1 MLLDAVCDPDA
12 VGKYSSL
19 ACLPLLPAAFSRALA
34 RTNLLYN
41 GANYQI
47 QRLTLH
53 LAASV
58 QLRVSPAPLAAEFPL
73 LSLSIDSRV
82 PSCRIVTVTHFDE
95 HTRRLNYS
103 FLEGIPTPLSLG
115 TISRFTENEKLRP
128 YTVSSVGGSSSPS
141 YKWSWTERQNSSHG

>member
-12 VGKYSSL
+12 VGKHSSL

-95 HTRRLNYS
+95 HTRRLNYANS
-103 FLEGIPTPLSLG
+103 IWKCNEISYASSLTIVLVFVFVISLG
-115 TISRFTENEKLRP
+115 LAA
-128 YTVSSVGGSSSPS
+128 GL
-141 YKWSWTERQNSSHG
+141 W